1 MLGVPEETVL
11 ADYEQSAAGLVTL
24 RDRIIARLV
33 GQDIPNIPAAAF
45 ALEPAALAQVLEDI
59 KQRSGTVTAYLI
71 AAGAPVDIEQRLG
84 ILLDDSSPAITRGLL
99 A

>member
-1 MLGVPEETVL
+1 M
-11 ADYEQSAAGLVTL
+11 
-24 RDRIIARLV
+24 ARLIGDGV
-33 GQDIPNIPAAAF
+33 PNIPAAAF

-59 KQRSGTVTAYLI
+59 KLRHGTVTAYLI

-84 ILLDDSSPAITRGLL
+84 ILLDDSSPEITRGLL